1 MMFVSRVIA
10 PLLEESKQDAP
21 KQTPNSGTGGPAMSP
36 DELAL
41 VYEKGCDRPR
51 LGIVVMARVPGKTLV
66 SFGKTIQ
73 TVSNEN
79 ILEVKDA

>member
-1 MMFVSRVIA
+1 MRDSS
-10 PLLEESKQDAP
+10 LLPGQWVHV
-21 KQTPNSGTGGPAMSP
+21 PATFTDPHTSETI
-36 DELAL
+36 DSTVTA
-41 VYEKGCDRPR
+41 K
-51 LGIVVMARVPGKTLV
+51 VVMARVPGKTLV